1 MIVYSVHILNPTY
14 CSLSIAKR
22 TVQIKSGEPMKRT
35 AATTAPP
42 TRSTF
47 RHGDL
52 RRALLDASIEMAR
65 AGGPD
70 AVTLRE
76 ATRQAGVVP
85 NAAYRHFANQA
96 ELLAAVRSACIA
108 MLARAIEAEMNKLR
122 PGKDAAAY
130 ARRSLRAVGTG
141 YMAFALS
148 EPGLFHTAFS
158 VPAPVF
164 ETPNPA
170 NAGTT
175 GLNPFQLLT
184 LALDRMAAVGILS
197 AKDRPGAEFLAWS
210 TVHGMSILML
220 DGPLRGIDAATAQHF
235 GKRLLDMVER
245 GLS

>member
-1 MIVYSVHILNPTY
+1 MSMKMKSAPAERP
-14 CSLSIAKR
+14 AKR
-22 TVQIKSGEPMKRT
+22 T
-35 AATTAPP
+35 
-42 TRSTF
+42 TF

-52 RRALLDASIEMAR
+52 RRALLEAGLAMAR
-65 AGGPD
+65 TGGPD
-70 AVTLRE
+70 AVILRE

-108 MLARAIEAEMNKLR
+108 TLALEIEAEMNTLR
-122 PGKDAAAY
+122 PGRDAAAY
-130 ARRSLRAVGTG
+130 ARRSLRAVGAA
-141 YMAFALS
+141 YMAFALR
-148 EPGLFHTAFS
+148 EPGLFKTAFS

-164 ETPNPA
+164 EQPPNPD
-170 NAGTT
+170 NAGAT

-184 LALDRMAAVGILS
+184 LALDRMLAAGILKL
-197 AKDRPGAEFLAWS
+197 KDRPGAEFLAWS

-220 DGPLRGIDAATAQHF
+220 DGPLRGIDQPTAQHF